1 MRVSEISHRVNATL
15 QALYLLLQCGYNIE
29 EALRRKRMNAVPPA
43 DTMSLWSEEECRAF
57 ETGLRVYGKDFHS
70 IQAGVANRTKLRLK
84 NGKGS

>member
-1 MRVSEISHRVNATL
+1 L

-70 IQAGVANRTKLRLK
+70 IQAGVANRPKLRLQNAK
-84 NGKGS
+84 WA